1 MNSLLVP
8 TLSQGWFKASVSVIR
23 LFVSTVNIFF
33 TRSIAVSQRNI
44 RSGYISKVM
53 LTIFLKKTFK
63 CKSILKR
70 RFSQCRITTWFKLDK
85 TISLLLII
93 TCQIS
98 LMISP
103 KLTRG
108 YVLSKYLTIV

>member
-53 LTIFLKKTFK
+53 LTIFKKKRLSVSLFLKGDFL
-63 CKSILKR
+63 SVE
-70 RFSQCRITTWFKLDK
+70 
-85 TISLLLII
+85 LLPNLN
-93 TCQIS
+93 
-98 LMISP
+98 
-103 KLTRG
+103 
-108 YVLSKYLTIV
+108 